1 MRGITQRNGKFRV
14 RIKGHSATFATQAE
28 AERHLAGV
36 QHGFIQVDPVTNSS
50 LPQTLRELLQYTYD
64 HRWSGKRSE
73 ESLYANGQAVVAVLG
88 EAQPVSLLA
97 ERRTGE
103 VVRNHFKAQVS
114 SATVNR
120 KLSALTTLTTTAY
133 ELDLID
139 RRHTIKREREPE
151 GRMRFLT
158 AVEEEQLVSQLDRE
172 LGEAVEFLIDT
183 GLRVNEMLQLQWSN
197 IKDNQIVLTAGQ
209 TKGQRTRT
217 IPLTSRAAQILMRH
231 RDQVS
236 PFEGVGYR
244 RFAMRFKE
252 ASQALNFG
260 EDVTIH
266 TLRHTFAS
274 RLVQGGVDL
283 FVVAALLGHSKVAT
297 TQRYA
302 HLAAHNL
309 AEAIDTLQGRTQNDR
324 RDHASLPRS
333 GDAGNYKIQAS
344 A

>member
-14 RIKGHSATFATQAE
+14 RFKNHSATFATQAE

-36 QHGFIQVDPVTNSS
+36 QHGFIQIDPVTNSS
-50 LPQTLRELLQYTYD
+50 LPQTLGELLQYTYD

-73 ESLYANGQAVVAVLG
+73 ESLYANGVAVVAVLG
-88 EAQPVSLLA
+88 EAQPVSLLS
-97 ERRTGE
+97 ERRAGE

-114 SATVNR
+114 AATVNR
-120 KLSALTTLTTTAY
+120 KLSALTTLITTAY

-151 GRMRFLT
+151 GRMRFIT
-158 AVEEEQLVSQLDRE
+158 AVEEEQLVDQLDRD

-183 GLRVNEMLQLQWSN
+183 GLRVNEMLQLQWAN
-197 IKDNQIVLTAGQ
+197 ISDNQIVLTAGQ
-209 TKGQRTRT
+209 TKGQKSRT

-231 RDQVS
+231 RDQPS
-236 PFEGVGYR
+236 PFSIGYR
-244 RFAMRFKE
+244 KFAMRFKD
-252 ASQALNFG
+252 ATMALG
-260 EDVTIH
+260 MGDDVTIH

-274 RLVQGGVDL
+274 RLVQAGVDL

-302 HLAAHNL
+302 HLATHNL
-309 AEAIDTLQGRTQNDR
+309 AEAIETLQGCKTNDR
-324 RDHASLPRS
+324 TDYAGSSRS
-333 GDAGNYKIQAS
+333 GDAGIYKIQAS
-344 A
+344 